1 MVENVLNK
9 TSCVKIQVK
18 RWFEMYRYISIKTK
32 LTGEMKEDYAEILNE
47 YLKDGYELVS
57 MVPMY
62 RRRYIPHHYDL
73 IFKKM

>member
-1 MVENVLNK
+1 
-9 TSCVKIQVK
+9 
-18 RWFEMYRYISIKTK
+18 MYRYISIKTK
-32 LTGEMKEDYAEILNE
+32 ISGEMKEDYADILNE
-47 YLKDGYELVS
+47 YLREGYELVS